1 MHICTVNTKP
11 NFLLIITIKL
21 EQNMVQVLKFQ
32 LPVILKRKQLN
43 PQQFRYFFKIFLK
56 LLLFRIKCTVGQ
68 ITIETKIW

>member
-1 MHICTVNTKP
+1 
-11 NFLLIITIKL
+11 
-21 EQNMVQVLKFQ
+21 MVQVLKFQ
-32 LPVILKRKQLN
+32 LPVILKRKLLN

>member
-1 MHICTVNTKP
+1 
-11 NFLLIITIKL
+11 
-21 EQNMVQVLKFQ
+21 MVQVLKFQ

-43 PQQFRYFFKIFLK
+43 PQQFRYFFKIIMK